1 MNSILLPTDL
11 SETALKGAVYATR
24 LFGTQNSTFT
34 LLHTY
39 MDPGLSEPAGEAA
52 YPELNAMAT
61 EGAHDFEKRLRAEL
75 DTPDV
80 EVKTIVIPGTIA
92 STVAELT
99 EGNDYTA
106 VVMAT
111 EYATGY
117 GGTIFGAHASDVAKA
132 AHAPVLVVPKNAE
145 YKRIE
150 RILLTDDGRDVRP
163 SAIDLLV
170 ELARS
175 AHAEVVV
182 LRVLPEHAPDVELS
196 GDPVHHAILGDVPH
210 TFTTVH
216 AANVVQAIDDEAM
229 RNDVAIVAV
238 LHRHLGAMEG
248 LFHRS
253 LAKQLA
259 MHTQTPL
266 LVLQQ

>member
-24 LFGTQNSTFT
+24 LFGTQNSSFT
-34 LLHTY
+34 LLYTY
-39 MDPGLSEPAGEAA
+39 ADNGEVEPGDRAQPEP
-52 YPELNAMAT
+52 NALAT
-61 EGAHDFEKRLRAEL
+61 EGAHEFEARLRAEL

-80 EVKTIVIPGTIA
+80 EVKTIVIPGSIA
-92 STVAELT
+92 PMVAELT
-99 EGNDYTA
+99 EGDDYTA
-106 VVMAT
+106 VVVGT
-111 EYATGY
+111 EYSTGSP
-117 GGTIFGAHASDVAKA
+117 GTIFGSHASDVAKA

-145 YKRIE
+145 YKPIE

-163 SAIDLLV
+163 SAIDLLL

-175 AHAEVVV
+175 THAEVVV
-182 LRVLPEHAPDVELS
+182 LRVLPEHAPDDEPN
-196 GDPVHHAILGDVPH
+196 GDPVRHAVLGDVPH

-216 AANVVQAIDDEAM
+216 AANVVQAIDDEAL
-229 RNDVAIVAV
+229 RNEAAIVAV
-238 LHRHLGAMEG
+238 LHRHLGAMER

-259 MHTQTPL
+259 MHSQTPL